1 MITYYFAIE
10 LIFISKNNGVFPEK
24 ATDVKSVLGRS
35 VLLVFIR
42 SSLNV
47 I

>member
-1 MITYYFAIE
+1 MITYCFAIE

-35 VLLVFIR
+35 VCYSCYSYLFAR
-42 SSLNV
+42 H
-47 I
+47 